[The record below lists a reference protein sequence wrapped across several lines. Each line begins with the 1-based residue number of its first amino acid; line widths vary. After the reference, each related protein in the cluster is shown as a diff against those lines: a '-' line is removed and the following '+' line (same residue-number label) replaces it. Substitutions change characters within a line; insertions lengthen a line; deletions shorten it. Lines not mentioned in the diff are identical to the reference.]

1 MSPDRFAAIQTP
13 DLSPK
18 PYERTDPLVHADDG
32 QDTVDRAGFPTYA
45 QYKAFETVYLDS
57 LSSQRRAKALIPQ
70 ALFDRIWDVLIAA
83 KCDETAQFRFWAR
96 RMFKLTILAEVDP
109 DGELGEPTRQVV
121 VHDGLLVAVKE
132 RMYTILCYFHER
144 TGHAGRDKTCAS
156 IRRYYT
162 WVPKD
167 LVALF
172 VKTCPT
178 CKSKRRGRLGSFMLG
193 FTTSAP
199 PSPTQLMLHN
209 SGTSSEPPAAVAPSD
224 PKPDVSI
231 VGKSCVTT
239 CPHDSLLVM
248 VTEGNFGARPLDMNT
263 ERQSISQTSAAP
275 PTTTPG
281 DPQNMLTGLG
291 LRSLPMSREVSL
303 YQGLPNGWQFYSD
316 YATAR
321 TACIE
326 VKKWQL
332 SHPGRPRIPSVA
344 PMTVPPTVED
354 LLAFYSTSSGQER
367 DQEEQCS
374 GYINPAL
381 LWTPRTLEETSTHN
395 DGKQTS
401 DMGRSSAPPQLH
413 LDLSGN
419 SETFRSLYALA
430 ELDSNAFCSSGG
442 SPHSLTPELVESMV
456 DKDSPF
462 VTELSTPQDESINEL
477 GDSVIYDEVK
487 YIPIQNSTPTGDSL
501 TSAVAH

>member
-18 PYERTDPLVHADDG
+18 PYERTDPQVYADEGLG
-32 QDTVDRAGFPTYA
+32 QDTVDRAGFPTYE

-57 LSSQRRAKALIPQ
+57 LSSKRRAKALIPQ

-96 RMFKLTILAEVDP
+96 RMFKLTILAKVDP
-109 DGELGEPTRQVV
+109 DGELGDPTRQVM
-121 VHDGLLVAVKE
+121 VHDGLLVPVKE
-132 RMYTILCYFHER
+132 RMYTILCYFHEK
-144 TGHAGRDKTCAS
+144 TGHAGRDKTSAS
-156 IRRYYT
+156 IRGYYT

-199 PSPTQLMLHN
+199 PSPTL
-209 SGTSSEPPAAVAPSD
+209 SEPPAPVAPSPIPD
-224 PKPDVSI
+224 ISIAGKP
-231 VGKSCVTT
+231 CVTT
-239 CPHDSLLVM
+239 GSHDSLLVM
-248 VTEGNFGARPLDMNT
+248 EIEGNFGTRPLDMNAK
-263 ERQSISQTSAAP
+263 RQSILQTSAVP
-275 PTTTPG
+275 PTTTPS

-326 VKKWQL
+326 MKKWQP

-354 LLAFYSTSSGQER
+354 LLAFYSASSDQER
-367 DQEEQCS
+367 NQEEQCS

-401 DMGRSSAPPQLH
+401 DMERSSEPPQLH

-430 ELDSNAFCSSGG
+430 ELDSDAFCSSGG

-462 VTELSTPQDESINEL
+462 VTELSTPQDEPVNEL

-487 YIPIQNSTPTGDSL
+487 YIPIQNSTLTGDSL
-501 TSAVAH
+501 TSAMAH

>member
-1 MSPDRFAAIQTP
+1 MSPDRFASIQTP

-18 PYERTDPLVHADDG
+18 PYERTDPLVIHADEG
-32 QDTVDRAGFPTYA
+32 LDTVDRAGLPTYE

-57 LSSQRRAKALIPQ
+57 LSSKRRAKALIPQ

-96 RMFKLTILAEVDP
+96 RMFKLTILAKVDQ
-109 DGELGEPTRQVV
+109 DGELGDPTRQVL

-132 RMYTILCYFHER
+132 RIYTILCYFHEK

-167 LVALF
+167 LVAHF
-172 VKTCPT
+172 VKMCPT
-178 CKSKRRGRLGSFMLG
+178 CKSKRRGRLGSFMLS

-199 PSPTQLMLHN
+199 PSPMLHN
-209 SGTSSEPPAAVAPSD
+209 SGTSSEPPAPIAPSD
-224 PKPDVSI
+224 PKPDVPI
-231 VGKSCVTT
+231 VGKPHT
-239 CPHDSLLVM
+239 HDSLLV
-248 VTEGNFGARPLDMNT
+248 TEAEENFGARPLDINS
-263 ERQSISQTSAAP
+263 ERQSTSQTSADP
-275 PTTTPG
+275 PTTTPD

-326 VKKWQL
+326 MKNWQL
-332 SHPGRPRIPSVA
+332 SRPGRPRIPSVA
-344 PMTVPPTVED
+344 PMTVPPNVED
-354 LLAFYSTSSGQER
+354 LLALYSQER
-367 DQEEQCS
+367 DQEEQCP

-381 LWTPRTLEETSTHN
+381 LWIPMTVEDASTQN
-395 DGKQTS
+395 DG
-401 DMGRSSAPPQLH
+401 PPQLH
-413 LDLSGN
+413 LDLSGD

-430 ELDSNAFCSSGG
+430 ELDSDAFGSSGG
-442 SPHSLTPELVESMV
+442 SPHSLTPELVESTA

-462 VTELSTPQDESINEL
+462 VTELSTPQDESVNEL
-477 GDSVIYDEVK
+477 GDSVIYDEAK
-487 YIPIQNSTPTGDSL
+487 YIPIQNSTPTGNSS
-501 TSAVAH
+501 TSTVAH